1 MLSLTRTLALALCAA
16 VLAPS
21 LVRAQN
27 NLTSLY
33 GTWSSGSGAVL
44 TGPGFADPMNNDRPF
59 IYPSNTGIA
68 YSFTDDGYFESAQ
81 YRFNSNASRPDCPS
95 ALLTWQHG
103 TYQLHNNGSLTMTP
117 APFAEDGRVQ
127 TENPCTPQTA
137 ILAQF
142 NEFELWNEWS
152 VTIDVNHE
160 AYMLQA
166 VNYNGKLPRLFLTT
180 RPPAMLP
187 TTSLTAIYNGSV
199 PLSA

>member
-1 MLSLTRTLALALCAA
+1 MKALRTRDEIAVDGAFSSSQGVYGLAQGTTPLTRLLVASTL
-16 VLAPS
+16 
-21 LVRAQN
+21 Q
-27 NLTSLY
+27 
-33 GTWSSGSGAVL
+33 
-44 TGPGFADPMNNDRPF
+44 GFADPMNNNRPF

-81 YRFNSNASRPDCPS
+81 YRFNSNGDELISMPRREYA
-95 ALLTWQHG
+95 Q
-103 TYQLHNNGSLTMTP
+103 YQLHNNGSLTMTP

-166 VNYNGKLPRLFLTT
+166 VNYNGKLPRCVEL
-180 RPPAMLP
+180 
-187 TTSLTAIYNGSV
+187 
-199 PLSA
+199 